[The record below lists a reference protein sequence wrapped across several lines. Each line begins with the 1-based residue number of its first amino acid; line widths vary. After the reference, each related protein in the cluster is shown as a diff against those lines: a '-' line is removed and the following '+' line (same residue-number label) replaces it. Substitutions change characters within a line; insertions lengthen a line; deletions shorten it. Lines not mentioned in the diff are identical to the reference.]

1 MGLRTSES
9 VIVQR
14 CRRAC
19 VFPYVSALD
28 EYPSWLPLV
37 HTAWLE
43 QPDESPA
50 WMVEIRAHVGPFAR
64 SKRLRMVRMVHEID
78 RLVEFERVELD
89 GRRHARWTLRVQ
101 LAPDTESATL
111 VTMDLAYDGALWTG
125 GVLDRV
131 LAEEVR
137 RGRDGLAALI
147 NAAPTH

>member
-9 VIVQR
+9 VVVNAPPSR
-14 CRRAC
+14 

-43 QPDESPA
+43 QPDQTPA

-64 SKRLRMVRMVHEID
+64 SKRLRMVRTVHEID

-89 GRRHARWTLRVQ
+89 GRRHARWLLRVE
-101 LAPDTESATL
+101 LAPDAESATL
-111 VTMDLAYDGALWTG
+111 VTMDLAYDGSLWTA

-147 NAAPTH
+147 NDAPTH